1 MCIATITN
9 PVMTTGSVLPETFG
23 FVAKGTIIITIIIII
38 LLVVVLFGAIRIENF
53 QVQVAWELIIDCGHP
68 YQLLSLCGH
77 GIKMQKVI
85 DTFWAGHKESD
96 SG

>member
-1 MCIATITN
+1 MCIATIIN
-9 PVMTTGSVLPETFG
+9 PVMTTGSVLPETLG
-23 FVAKGTIIITIIIII
+23 FVAKGTIIITIII
-38 LLVVVLFGAIRIENF
+38 LLVVVVFGAIHMENV

-77 GIKMQKVI
+77 GIKMQKAI
-85 DTFWAGHKESD
+85 DTSWTGHKESD